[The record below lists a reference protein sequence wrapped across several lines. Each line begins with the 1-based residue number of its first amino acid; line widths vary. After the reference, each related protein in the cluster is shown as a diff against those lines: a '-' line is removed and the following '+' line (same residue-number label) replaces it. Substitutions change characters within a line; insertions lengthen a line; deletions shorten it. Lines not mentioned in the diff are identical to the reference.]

1 MYCWIQSQH
10 IVLHHSR
17 IKNAKYFQNSISDK
31 YNAPGTLDILS
42 DGGTTTYTY
51 LQSPSTQPLLCYT
64 RGWCEDVAIA
74 ETICLF
80 GSVSC
85 YSRGSNMRV
94 HRTLYSCD
102 CAVKECH
109 FYVINICSRSA
120 LPSYLPT
127 LLHPPPPLHIY
138 SSQPPRT
145 TRNKCNED
153 TIHSRD

>member
-10 IVLHHSR
+10 IVLHPSR

-42 DGGTTTYTY
+42 DGGTNTYTY

-85 YSRGSNMRV
+85 YSHGSNMRV
-94 HRTLYSCD
+94 HCTLYTVQLWLCSQRMPLLCHQYLQQV
-102 CAVKECH
+102 CLAIIFTHFAPPTTPYTYLQQSTTKNNKE
-109 FYVINICSRSA
+109 
-120 LPSYLPT
+120 
-127 LLHPPPPLHIY
+127 
-138 SSQPPRT
+138 
-145 TRNKCNED
+145 
-153 TIHSRD
+153 